1 MTPASTTLE
10 RPADAVTTVPSRCC
24 EREVRQVD
32 VITPESMLTFTFCSG
47 CETPR
52 WFRDGVPIDRD
63 DLELSG
69 LTGWSRR
76 RAA

>member
-1 MTPASTTLE
+1 MTAAGTTLE
-10 RPADAVTTVPSRCC
+10 RPADAATTLPSRCC
-24 EREVRQVD
+24 QREVRRVD
-32 VITPESMLTFTFCSG
+32 VITPDSKLTFTFCSR

-52 WFRDGVPIDRD
+52 WFRAGVPIDRD